1 MSRASLFGLPRRTA
15 IAFLLFLAVMLA
27 LPLFIGD
34 YLLSVFIIFLFAAYL
49 GQAWNIMMGFAGQ
62 LSLGHA
68 LYVGLGAYLAAA
80 LFTHFGLPPWIG
92 MIAGMAVAGL
102 VGTVIGALSFRFGVA
117 GVYFALIT
125 IAFNEFTRIL
135 FDHLDWFGGSAGLF
149 LHVVTVTHD
158 DPWHLRG
165 SPAMFYYLLLAMVLA
180 VLGLSRLLLRRR
192 VGYYWLA
199 IREDPAAGE
208 ALGINVFGYKLGAVA
223 LSAMLTAVAGGVM
236 AFYNNNLY
244 PDNVFTT
251 ASSVQIITAP
261 FVGGIG
267 TLFGP
272 ILGAFVLTGLGEV
285 MTSVSA
291 VFGIA
296 GLKQWLY
303 GAALLAIIIMQPA
316 GLWPWLRRRL
326 RIGEG

>member
-1 MSRASLFGLPRRTA
+1 
-15 IAFLLFLAVMLA
+15 
-27 LPLFIGD
+27 
-34 YLLSVFIIFLFAAYL
+34 
-49 GQAWNIMMGFAGQ
+49 
-62 LSLGHA
+62 
-68 LYVGLGAYLAAA
+68 
-80 LFTHFGLPPWIG
+80 
-92 MIAGMAVAGL
+92 
-102 VGTVIGALSFRFGVA
+102 
-117 GVYFALIT
+117 
-125 IAFNEFTRIL
+125 
-135 FDHLDWFGGSAGLF
+135 
-149 LHVVTVTHD
+149 
-158 DPWHLRG
+158 
-165 SPAMFYYLLLAMVLA
+165 MFYYLLLAMVLA

-251 ASSVQIITAP
+251 ASSVEIITAP

-272 ILGAFVLTGLGEV
+272 ILGAFVLTGLGEA

-291 VFGIA
+291 VFGVA
-296 GLKQWLY
+296 GLKQWLLWR
-303 GAALLAIIIMQPA
+303 GAARHHRHAAGGPLALAPAPPRDRRGMSALPLLEVEGLAKRFRGLQAVEDVSFTVPQGGIVGLIGPNGA
-316 GLWPWLRRRL
+316 GKTTTLQSDRRRL
-326 RIGEG
+326 PPRPRPRRARWPRHHRLAGPIRLAMPASAAPFSSCGPSAR